1 MHHRR
6 PRRKRL
12 LFQNKDYQRRLDN
25 QLGRHGRH
33 TNRRIKIAQCS
44 KKPPKGFFLFLHSQ
58 IELTILLLHLTA
70 HPLTVRRL
78 ASRWV
83 GWCSG
88 SGGSTARRSSAS
100 SLAHHPPIPPS
111 LPISHNLT
119 VLSFPSLTVGF
130 LPPTFFYVGAVICLP
145 ATPHTAVPA
154 TSVWLPAAGH
164 PGLLPRWQL
173 CLHTFPIE

>member
-1 MHHRR
+1 MHTCRQPAFIQGSPVLH
-6 PRRKRL
+6 
-12 LFQNKDYQRRLDN
+12 
-25 QLGRHGRH
+25 
-33 TNRRIKIAQCS
+33 NRSLEIQTCIVDLINPS
-44 KKPPKGFFLFLHSQ
+44 VFLFSSFQ

-119 VLSFPSLTVGF
+119 VLSFLTLRNTSFTFGFCHRLSFMLAPSSACQRHPTPLSQ
-130 LPPTFFYVGAVICLP
+130 PPAFGC
-145 ATPHTAVPA
+145 
-154 TSVWLPAAGH
+154 
-164 PGLLPRWQL
+164 LLPGIPDCSRVGS
-173 CLHTFPIE
+173 FAFIPFRSNN

>member
-1 MHHRR
+1 MHTCRQ
-6 PRRKRL
+6 PAFIQGSPVL
-12 LFQNKDYQRRLDN
+12 QNRSLEIQTCIVDLIN
-25 QLGRHGRH
+25 P
-33 TNRRIKIAQCS
+33 S
-44 KKPPKGFFLFLHSQ
+44 VFLFSSFQ

-111 LPISHNLT
+111 LPIAHNLT
-119 VLSFPSLTVGF
+119 VLSYLFILDGWF

-145 ATPHTAVPA
+145 ATPHTAVPT

>member
-1 MHHRR
+1 MSAYAHLPPACLHQGS
-6 PRRKRL
+6 PVL
-12 LFQNKDYQRRLDN
+12 
-25 QLGRHGRH
+25 H
-33 TNRRIKIAQCS
+33 NRSLEIQTCIVDLIN
-44 KKPPKGFFLFLHSQ
+44 PPVFLFSSFQ

-119 VLSFPSLTVGF
+119 VLSFPPLRLF
-130 LPPTFFYVGAVICLP
+130 LPPTFFLLAPSSACQRHPTPLSQPP
-145 ATPHTAVPA
+145 AF
-154 TSVWLPAAGH
+154 GC
-164 PGLLPRWQL
+164 LLPGIPDCSRVGS
-173 CLHTFPIE
+173 FAFIPFD